1 MLSRRFIRMFS
12 QYKAPQKYNEFVK
25 PIETHSQDNI
35 SLESMNRKALTFR
48 KVAMQDYDFVT
59 DESDF
64 DTARFSLKEYFYT
77 CVFYTERT
85 LFIYAAFMLTW
96 MIFSTTSRMLFFII
110 QKVTLPLSMVG
121 YFGMT
126 EPAFREIELERRKQR
141 VKYSVL
147 HSYD

>member
-1 MLSRRFIRMFS
+1 MLTSRLIRIFS
-12 QYKAPQKYNEFVK
+12 QYKVPQKYNEFVK
-25 PIETHSQDNI
+25 PVEVSTQENI
-35 SLESMNRKALTFR
+35 SLESLNKKALTFR

-64 DTARFSLKEYFYT
+64 DTARFSLKEYVYT
-77 CVFYTERT
+77 CVFYTEKT
-85 LFIYAAFMLTW
+85 VTTFGAFIFFWLVFGV
-96 MIFSTTSRMLFFII
+96 ISRMLFLLF

-126 EPAFREIELERRKQR
+126 EPAFREIELERRQQR
-141 VKYSVL
+141 VKFSVL